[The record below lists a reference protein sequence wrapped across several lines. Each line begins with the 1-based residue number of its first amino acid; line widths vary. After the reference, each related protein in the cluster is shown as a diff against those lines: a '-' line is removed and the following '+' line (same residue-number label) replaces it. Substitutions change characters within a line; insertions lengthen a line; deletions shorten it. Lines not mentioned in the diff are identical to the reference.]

1 MSSQSTV
8 AIAAV
13 LLAALGSVPAQAQNI
28 EPVGPVLPA
37 AAAAPETGPL
47 PAELSLGQALI
58 EAERRSPDL
67 AAARA
72 EIAAARGRLEHAGLR
87 YNPQLSVELEYFG
100 GSGDR
105 KRVVSGTSGSV
116 RVDLR
121 GRRIIKTNHLHAQ
134 LKSNHIHLAANTN

>member
-72 EIAAARGRLEHAGLR
+72 AIAAARGRLEQAGLR
-87 YNPQLSVELEYFG
+87 YNPQLSVELENFG
-100 GSGDR
+100 GSGA
-105 KRVVSGTSGSV
+105 
-116 RVDLR
+116 LR
-121 GRRIIKTNHLHAQ
+121 GFRTTETTVSVNQ
-134 LKSNHIHLAANTN
+134 HIHLAGHRGPPVTPGQARLVPTTTGKTS

>member
-28 EPVGPVLPA
+28 EPVGPVLPEA
-37 AAAAPETGPL
+37 AAATETGPL

-58 EAERRSPDL
+58 EAERSSPDI

-72 EIAAARGRLEHAGLR
+72 EIEAARGRLEQAGLR
-87 YNPQLSVELEYFG
+87 YNPPLRVELENFSDPEDG
-100 GSGDR
+100 RATREDR
-105 KRVVSGTSGSV
+105 VGAT
-116 RVDLR
+116 
-121 GRRIIKTNHLHAQ
+121 
-134 LKSNHIHLAANTN
+134 